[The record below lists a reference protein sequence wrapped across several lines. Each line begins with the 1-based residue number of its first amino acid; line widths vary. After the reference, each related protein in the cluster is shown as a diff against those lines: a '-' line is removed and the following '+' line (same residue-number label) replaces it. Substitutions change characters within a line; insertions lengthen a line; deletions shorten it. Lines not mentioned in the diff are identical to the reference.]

1 MECFARLVRILLGPD
16 SVAVQK
22 LACGLQLEVLGI
34 LISIDENGFRCE
46 PAPRKVKKWLFDI
59 DVVLSECRLLPGAA
73 SKMAGRLS
81 WGSSHMFRKVGRAM
95 LRAIFDQKTR
105 KDGHL
110 SIELEES
117 LRWWKVVFQC
127 GIAEVKEWEPPP
139 GKPCT
144 CSAMREAP
152 QRDWE
157 PCYFSENN
165 ACLLKWKRQNKQYRF
180 SKPDATARSKDWSC
194 WPSPWDCQP
203 FSQF

>member
-1 MECFARLVRILLGPD
+1 MD
-16 SVAVQK
+16 SSWK
-22 LACGLQLEVLGI
+22 VLGI
-34 LISIDENGFRCE
+34 LISIDDKGFRCE

-95 LRAIFDQKTR
+95 LKAIFDQKTR

-127 GIAEVKEWEPPP
+127 GIAEIKEWEPPHGEVLHMFCDARGSP
-139 GKPCT
+139 ARLGAVLFFGEQRLFT
-144 CSAMREAP
+144 QMEATE
-152 QRDWE
+152 QAVSFFKTRCDSQIQGLE
-157 PCYFSENN
+157 
-165 ACLLKWKRQNKQYRF
+165 LLAISMGLSTFQSFLKN
-180 SKPDATARSKDWSC
+180 RSVVIHCDNTGAEVSFT
-194 WPSPWDCQP
+194 S
-203 FSQF
+203 